1 MTGLLSSDGG
11 SEPHSHE
18 AQNDT
23 PPSSQGPT
31 RERSY
36 RSIVLECD
44 AETLG
49 TMLKRADFSI
59 AGKEFSI
66 FCDEPD
72 TIGGDN
78 SAPPPMAYLA
88 AAILF

>member
-1 MTGLLSSDGG
+1 MP
-11 SEPHSHE
+11 EPSTSY
-18 AQNDT
+18 NDAED
-23 PPSSQGPT
+23 SSQDANSPT
-31 RERSY
+31 LSEHPARERSF
-36 RSIVLECD
+36 RSTVLECD

-78 SAPPPMAYLA
+78 SAPPPMAYLS

>member
-1 MTGLLSSDGG
+1 MSGPLSS
-11 SEPHSHE
+11 H
-18 AQNDT
+18 NDT
-23 PPSSQGPT
+23 FNSDKDADIASLPKGPS

-36 RSIVLECD
+36 RSTVLECD

-59 AGKEFSI
+59 AGKDFSI
-66 FCDEPD
+66 FCDEPE

>member
-1 MTGLLSSDGG
+1 MSEHLSSNNDQ
-11 SEPHSHE
+11 
-18 AQNDT
+18 AQD
-23 PPSSQGPT
+23 SGRLSQGPN

-36 RSIVLECD
+36 RSTVLECD

-59 AGKEFSI
+59 AGKDFSI

-72 TIGGDN
+72 TVGGDN

-88 AAILF
+88 SAILF

>member
-18 AQNDT
+18 AQNE
-23 PPSSQGPT
+23 PPSSSQGPT

>member
-1 MTGLLSSDGG
+1 MSGLRSSDSG
-11 SEPHSHE
+11 SEPHSQE
-18 AQNDT
+18 AQSDT
-23 PPSSQGPT
+23 GSSSQSPT

-36 RSIVLECD
+36 RSTVLECD

>member
-1 MTGLLSSDGG
+1 MPESSGSHNDTESRCRDSDGT
-11 SEPHSHE
+11 SV
-18 AQNDT
+18 AQD
-23 PPSSQGPT
+23 PT
-31 RERSY
+31 RGRSY
-36 RSIVLECD
+36 RSTVLECD